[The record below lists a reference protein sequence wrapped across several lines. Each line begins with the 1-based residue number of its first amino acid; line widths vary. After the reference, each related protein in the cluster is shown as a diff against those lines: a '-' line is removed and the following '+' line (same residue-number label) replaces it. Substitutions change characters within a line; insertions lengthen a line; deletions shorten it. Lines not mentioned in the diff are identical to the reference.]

1 MIKIIERIQ
10 KVKNIEYY
18 LLAIILLLGFLVRL
32 YKINNP
38 VADWHSFRQA
48 DTASVTRIYVEKGIN
63 FLYPRYHDFS
73 ATQSRLYNPN
83 GYRFVELPIFNVIHA
98 SLVNTLPQLSLE
110 IWGRLVAILSS
121 LVSAIMIF
129 LLGKKFINK
138 WGGVLAAAF
147 FMLLPFNIYFTRVIL
162 PDPTA
167 VSLAL
172 IALWLFVKF
181 IEKEKPINLYLA
193 GLLFTTSML
202 VKPFT
207 AFYFV
212 PAAYLFFRKYQWK
225 EIFRDSKL
233 FVKLVVF
240 SSIIIIPFFAWRAWI
255 NQYPAGIPGWQWMFN
270 GDHIRF
276 RPAFWRW
283 IFVER
288 LGILILGVWGLI
300 PFVLGILKAKT
311 KEYFIHFF
319 LVGMFFYVVIFATA
333 NVRHDYYQSMIIP
346 AVSLALAQGAVYMW
360 NSKGLNRTLSRPLL
374 VFSIVMMLGATA
386 YRVKE
391 YYKINHPEIMIA
403 GQAVDNLTP
412 KDALVIAPYNG
423 DTAFLYQTKR
433 NGWPVIDTSLETLIK
448 RGADYFVSVSLN
460 DTDTLMVEENYE
472 VLEKTESYVIMDLSK
487 PKKP

>member
-1 MIKIIERIQ
+1 MMKIIERIQ
-10 KVKNIEYY
+10 KVKKIEYY
-18 LLAIILLLGFLVRL
+18 LLAIVLILGFLVRL
-32 YKINNP
+32 YKIDNP

-48 DTASVTRIYVEKGIN
+48 DTASVTRIYVEEGIN

-98 SLVNTLPQLSLE
+98 SLVNIFPQFSLE
-110 IWGRLVAILSS
+110 VWGRLVAIFSS
-121 LVSAIMIF
+121 LVSAYVIY

-167 VSLAL
+167 VALAL
-172 IALWLFVKF
+172 LGLWFFVKF
-181 IEKEKPINLYLA
+181 IDDEKPFPLYFS

-202 VKPFT
+202 MKPFT

-212 PAAYLFFRKYQWK
+212 PAAYLFFKKYHWK
-225 EIFRDSKL
+225 EILRDSKL
-233 FVKLVVF
+233 LIKLLIFANIV
-240 SSIIIIPFFAWRAWI
+240 IIPFFAWRAWI
-255 NQYPAGIPGWQWMFN
+255 GQYPAGIPGWKWMFN
-270 GDHIRF
+270 IDHIRF

-283 IFVER
+283 IYVER

-300 PFVLGILKAKT
+300 PFVLGLLKAKT
-311 KEYFIHFF
+311 KDYFIHFF
-319 LVGMFFYVVIFATA
+319 LLGMFLYTLIFATA

-346 AVSLALAQGAVYMW
+346 AVSLALAQGAIYMW
-360 NSKGLNRTLSRPLL
+360 KSKDFKQAFSRPLL
-374 VFSIVMMLGATA
+374 IFSIIMMLGATA

-391 YYKINHPEIMIA
+391 FYKINHPEIMAA
-403 GQAVDNLTP
+403 GQAIDGIAP

-433 NGWPVIDTSLETLIK
+433 KGWPVIDTSLETLIK
-448 RGADYFVSVSLN
+448 RGADYYVSVSLH
-460 DTDTLMVEENYE
+460 DTDTLMVEESYE
-472 VLEKTESYVIMDLSK
+472 VIEKTDDYVIIDLNK
-487 PKKP
+487 PIK